1 MVGSAALLRR
11 SLAQPSATA
20 VVGTRRMAVARAR
33 RLCGNGPWSTARRAA
48 GMAREPIDRQLRHLL
63 EGSRLLKKV
72 PRSGNHFQ
80 PASGRERFERG
91 SVEFPDQ
98 VILAT
103 HDE

>member
-33 RLCGNGPWSTARRAA
+33 LCGNGPWSTARGAA

-72 PRSGNHFQ
+72 PRSGEHFQ